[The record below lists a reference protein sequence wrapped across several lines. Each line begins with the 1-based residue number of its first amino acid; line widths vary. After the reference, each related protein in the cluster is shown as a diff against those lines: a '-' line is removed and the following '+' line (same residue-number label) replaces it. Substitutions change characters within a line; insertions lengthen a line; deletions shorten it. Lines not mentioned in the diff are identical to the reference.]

1 MAYPVNCKDLFPSCE
16 YDGEVRAL
24 HTKATV
30 YLESFYWCK
39 KIKDSFLYTNIG
51 RVFCI
56 FLFDI
61 DNASSHQDNLLWIIV
76 GDIPSMYLDTQG
88 PRTTREVVE
97 DYIRLS
103 QNWISNI
110 KAGRSLES
118 CFPFRAEPTLELA
131 GLLEK
136 KIAFMKDTLINNID
150 NISLSAVN

>member
-1 MAYPVNCKDLFPSCE
+1 MHYPVNCNNLSPKTEFYE
-16 YDGEVRAL
+16 EVTTL
-24 HTKATV
+24 YVTATN
-30 YLESFYWCK
+30 YLKSFHWCNQ
-39 KIKDSFLYTNIG
+39 IKDAFLYTNIG

-61 DNASSHQDNLLWIIV
+61 DNLSSDEDNLLWIIV

-88 PRTTREVVE
+88 PQTTREVVE

-103 QNWISNI
+103 QNWIKNI
-110 KAGRSLES
+110 KTGSSLEF

-136 KIAFMKDTLINNID
+136 KIAFMKATLINDID
-150 NISLSAVN
+150 NLSLSAIN